1 MRLSELIPRDII
13 STLLHSNGASQILA
27 KDPDTSR
34 GAIKPG
40 IFVFLLSLADAETPA
55 EEKIFSVSD

>member
-13 STLLHSNGASQILA
+13 STLLHSNGARFWQKI
-27 KDPDTSR
+27 PIRHVVT
-34 GAIKPG
+34 IKPG

-55 EEKIFSVSD
+55 EEKIFSVGD